1 MEKESAGF
9 TAVVAMINYG
19 FAGRP
24 NIDNN
29 QLNRPTMAHN
39 GKHGLMLPKLINQ
52 TLYLTWFGPCMLS
65 YRYVDIM
72 VKGSAVDDRY
82 MATTVARV
90 ASDHIQSIFI

>member
-1 MEKESAGF
+1 MEKESPRF

-39 GKHGLMLPKLINQ
+39 GRHGFDAAKTNQ
-52 TLYLTWFGPCMLS
+52 SDQCLYLTWFGPCMLS

-72 VKGSAVDDRY
+72 GKGSAVDDR
-82 MATTVARV
+82 
-90 ASDHIQSIFI
+90 

>member
-1 MEKESAGF
+1 
-9 TAVVAMINYG
+9 
-19 FAGRP
+19 
-24 NIDNN
+24 
-29 QLNRPTMAHN
+29 
-39 GKHGLMLPKLINQ
+39 
-52 TLYLTWFGPCMLS
+52 MLS